1 VLEYESAGDL
11 DLRCPNSEDCPAQL
25 IERIINLGSRKA
37 LDIEALGEKTAQVLA
52 ESVIKSIG
60 EIFDLDEQR
69 LAQYDY
75 FVNLDGGLS
84 KQSQELLE
92 QISAA
97 RGRPLQRMLIALSI
111 RHVGPNSANLLARKF
126 ATVGQLAEASADQ
139 LAAISGIGPKIAAAI
154 VDWFSVPEHQEIIR
168 RWRARGVAFESDLGG
183 ASEVRGPL
191 AGLTVV
197 ATGSLENWT
206 RESVREAIE
215 RAGGKAAGSVSKNTD
230 LVLAGQNAGSKL
242 DKARQLGIKII
253 SEADFQQLL
262 NSADHNS
269 G

>member
-1 VLEYESAGDL
+1 
-11 DLRCPNSEDCPAQL
+11 
-25 IERIINLGSRKA
+25 
-37 LDIEALGEKTAQVLA
+37 
-52 ESVIKSIG
+52 
-60 EIFDLDEQR
+60 
-69 LAQYDY
+69 
-75 FVNLDGGLS
+75 
-84 KQSQELLE
+84 
-92 QISAA
+92 
-97 RGRPLQRMLIALSI
+97 
-111 RHVGPNSANLLARKF
+111 
-126 ATVGQLAEASADQ
+126 
-139 LAAISGIGPKIAAAI
+139 
-154 VDWFSVPEHQEIIR
+154 
-168 RWRARGVAFESDLGG
+168 
-183 ASEVRGPL
+183 L

-262 NSADHNS
+262 NSADHNL